1 MSTRVGF
8 GYDIHRLKGGKKLF
22 LGGLEIPSA
31 MGLEGHS
38 DADVLLHAICD
49 AILGA
54 LASGDIG
61 EHFPDTDESIRGMS
75 SVKIIEE
82 VKKKASF
89 EIVNVDSTIITET
102 PILTPY
108 KGKIRESV
116 AQVLGVEKARVS
128 VKAKR
133 NEGLGPIGEKR
144 AIACYAIV
152 LLRVHNNDYTDSG

>member
-8 GYDIHRLKGGKKLF
+8 GYDIHRLKGGRKLF
-22 LGGLEIPSA
+22 LGGVEIASA
-31 MGLEGHS
+31 VGLEGHS
-38 DADVLLHAICD
+38 DADVLLHAISD

-54 LASGDIG
+54 LSCGDIG
-61 EHFPDTDESIRGMS
+61 IHFPDTDESIKGIR

-82 VKKKASF
+82 VLKKASF
-89 EIVNVDSTIITET
+89 EIINVDSTIITET

-108 KGKIRESV
+108 KDQIRENV
-116 AQVLGVEKARVS
+116 AQILGVDKTRVS

-144 AIACYAIV
+144 AIACFAIV
-152 LLRVHNNDYTDSG
+152 LIRLQNND